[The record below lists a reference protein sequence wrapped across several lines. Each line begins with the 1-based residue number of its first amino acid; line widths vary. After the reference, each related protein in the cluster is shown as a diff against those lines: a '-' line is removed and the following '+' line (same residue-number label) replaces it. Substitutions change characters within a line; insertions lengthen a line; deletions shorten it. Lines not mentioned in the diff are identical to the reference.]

1 MNKLVSLFAGAG
13 LLAMGCASGAESA
26 DELST
31 LESTIAASPAT
42 LTYTSDTGTAYCA
55 TVTMPNAFSTTG
67 TNFFAAL
74 DVKTNNITSVS
85 GAQKSAS
92 TGKVVFKPV
101 STPIAIP
108 GGANASFSFC
118 ATASG
123 PTVRPT
129 IVAWNITTAPYAT
142 CQTNSGVYPTKAAL
156 AVTMAMETGRWQPNT
171 DLTVQG
177 TIYQWGSRVV
187 LSQAGLNACAA
198 NGKTGCPNTKALL
211 GQQDATFVDQNL
223 FNATNYWSDLENSF
237 GRQSSLIQD
246 LTRNNPGALP
256 PAHKLTL
263 VAGPTNIGGA
273 NACGPHYVFQVDT
286 TAGVPLTSTQAANMQ
301 NAMCFYGA
309 GSCGPNPYI
318 GFQVTTAN
326 GCPSGKT
333 CIAIDPEDGST
344 SSTSTTSAG
353 SAPTYPMN
361 RVWNPDN
368 SLLNTPCI
376 TTGGILKA
384 MQTKCSTAPSTC
396 GYLYCM

>member
-13 LLAMGCASGAESA
+13 LLAMGCASGSESA
-26 DELST
+26 DELTT

-55 TVTMPNAFSTTG
+55 TITMPNAFSTTG
-67 TNFFAAL
+67 TGWFAGV
-74 DVKTNNITSVS
+74 DVKTNTITSVS
-85 GAQKSAS
+85 GAVKSAS
-92 TGKVVFKPV
+92 TGKVVFKPSGAV
-101 STPIAIP
+101 AIP

-156 AVTMAMETGRWQPNT
+156 AVTMAMEVGRWQPNT
-171 DLTVQG
+171 DLAIQG
-177 TIYQWGSRVV
+177 TIYQYGSRVI
-187 LSQAGLNACAA
+187 LSSAALSACAA

-211 GQQDATFVDQNL
+211 GQQDASFVDQNL

-237 GRQSSLIQD
+237 GRQTNLIQD
-246 LTRNNPGALP
+246 LTRNNSGALP

-263 VAGPTNIGGA
+263 VAGPTNIGGP
-273 NACGPHYVFQVDT
+273 NACGPHYVFQVDN
-286 TAGVPLTSTQAANMQ
+286 TAGQPLTSTQAANMV

-333 CIAIDPEDGST
+333 CIAIDPEDGDT
-344 SSTSTTSAG
+344 GSTSTTSAG
-353 SAPTYPMN
+353 SAPTYPAN
-361 RVWNPDN
+361 RVYNPDN
-368 SLLNTPCI
+368 SLLGTACI
-376 TTGGILKA
+376 TIAGTLKTLVS
-384 MQTKCSTAPSTC
+384 QCSNKPATC